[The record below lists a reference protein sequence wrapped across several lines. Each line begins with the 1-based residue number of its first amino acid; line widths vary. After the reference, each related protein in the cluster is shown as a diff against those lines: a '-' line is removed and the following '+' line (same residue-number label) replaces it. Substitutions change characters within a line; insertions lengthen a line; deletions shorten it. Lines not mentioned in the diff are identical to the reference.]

1 MFDCIVVGSGPAGIS
16 CAIYLKRFGLN
27 VLVIGKDEGTLKIDS
42 SIENYYGIDSIK
54 SVDLINNGILQAKNL
69 GIEVLKEEVINIE
82 LSNDFIVVTNGGIYT
97 SKSVFL
103 GTGKARKKLN
113 VKGLKEFEGKG
124 ISYCAVCDGFI
135 YRKKRIAV
143 IGSGDYMKAELE
155 VLKMFTKD
163 LIVFTNG
170 SDVDVK
176 DVLVV
181 KDEIVEF
188 AGYGPLKSIVTK
200 DNTYDVDAAFIAV
213 GSQDSLSLAK
223 HLGLIVDESGDLI
236 VTKSHTNISGIFA
249 GGDCVQG
256 VKQIVKAASDGCV
269 AAYEIKEYLRGKES

>member
-54 SVDLINNGILQAKNL
+54 SVDLINNGVLQAKNL

-82 LSNDFIVVTNGGIYT
+82 LSNDFIVVTSGGIYT

-155 VLKMFTKD
+155 VLN
-163 LIVFTNG
+163 L
-170 SDVDVK
+170 
-176 DVLVV
+176 
-181 KDEIVEF
+181 
-188 AGYGPLKSIVTK
+188 
-200 DNTYDVDAAFIAV
+200 
-213 GSQDSLSLAK
+213 
-223 HLGLIVDESGDLI
+223 
-236 VTKSHTNISGIFA
+236 
-249 GGDCVQG
+249 
-256 VKQIVKAASDGCV
+256 
-269 AAYEIKEYLRGKES
+269 